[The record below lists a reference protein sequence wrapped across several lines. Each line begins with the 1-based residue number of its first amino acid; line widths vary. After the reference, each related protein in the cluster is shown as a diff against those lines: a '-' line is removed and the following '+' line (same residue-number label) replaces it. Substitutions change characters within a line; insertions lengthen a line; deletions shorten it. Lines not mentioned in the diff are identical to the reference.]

1 VRLPRIFGK
10 KRGHRRTG
18 SQAWGSFGDG
28 LFHGVLVFAGIVFAT
43 LLISGVA
50 VPEWRI
56 NHDFIETRGRVLGK
70 GLVKRTVDDPLG
82 SASATWRP
90 TVRVR
95 YEVDDTSRETWTRSQ
110 PSVAAPDRAAAIARL
125 DAWEIGDEVP
135 LWYDPSDPTA
145 VVLERGYN
153 WWMWLL
159 ALLLPGALLAFGGS
173 GLVRAVRR
181 WGRSEESLAAA
192 TGIPGLLAP
201 RSPATAATTDHPG
214 LPPCDDLVNSP
225 GTQLRYRLPLESP
238 ENWTL
243 FGLGLFAAF
252 WNLVLLVLAIG
263 VGLEF
268 TSGRIDWLLLALL
281 VPFAVVGGGAIALVV
296 RGLVLAAAV
305 GTTQLEIS
313 DHPLLPGGTYDVL
326 LAQGGSGRI
335 RTLNLALELVEQA
348 TFRQGTDARTE
359 NLVVWRRQFDA
370 WSDVA
375 LLPGARFEVRSSITI
390 PADAMH
396 SFTSEHNAVRWRLVV
411 QGVPAR
417 WSAFLRVFPVAVYPD
432 AAIRP
437 SAHVPARL
445 REATT

>member
-1 VRLPRIFGK
+1 MRLPRIFGK

-18 SQAWGSFGDG
+18 SEAWGSFGDG
-28 LFHGVLVFAGIVFAT
+28 LFHGVLVCAGVVFGA

-56 NHDFIETRGRVLGK
+56 NHDFVEARGRILAK
-70 GLVKRTVDDPLG
+70 GLVKRTIDDPLG
-82 SASATWRP
+82 SAANTWRP

-95 YEVDDTSRETWTRSQ
+95 YEADGTTREAWTRSQ
-110 PSVAAPDRAAAIARL
+110 PSGGSPARDAAVDRLA
-125 DAWEIGDEVP
+125 AWEIGDDVTI
-135 LWYDPSDPTA
+135 WYDPSDPAT

-181 WGRSEESLAAA
+181 WGRSEEALAAA

-201 RSPATAATTDHPG
+201 RPSATAAATEYPG
-214 LPPCDDLVNSP
+214 VPPCDDLVNSP

-243 FGLGLFAAF
+243 LGLGLFAAF
-252 WNLVLLVLAIG
+252 WNLVLLVLAVG
-263 VGLEF
+263 AGLEF

-281 VPFAVVGGGAIALVV
+281 VPFVAVGGAAIVLVA
-296 RGLVLAAAV
+296 RGLLLAAAV

-326 LAQGGSGRI
+326 LAQGGSGTI
-335 RTLNLALELVEQA
+335 RKLTLALELVEQA
-348 TFRQGTDARTE
+348 TFRQGTDARSDT
-359 NLVVWRRQFDA
+359 LVVWRRQFDA

-375 LLPGARFEVRSSITI
+375 LLPGARFEVRSTIAI

-396 SFTSEHNAVRWRLVV
+396 SFSSEHNAVRWRLVV
-411 QGVPAR
+411 RGVPAR
-417 WSAFLRVFPVAVYPD
+417 WPAFQRMFPVAVYPGVATQSH
-432 AAIRP
+432 AAGQAI
-437 SAHVPARL
+437 L
-445 REATT
+445 GEATA